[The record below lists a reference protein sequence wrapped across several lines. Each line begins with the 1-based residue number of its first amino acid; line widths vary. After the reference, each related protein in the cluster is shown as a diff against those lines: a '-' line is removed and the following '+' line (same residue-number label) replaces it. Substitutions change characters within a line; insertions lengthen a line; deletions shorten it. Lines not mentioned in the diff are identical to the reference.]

1 MKNYEK
7 ISITVFMLMFNVL
20 AFAQPGDTDGTPGG
34 LDGDEPAA
42 PISNKLIFLA
52 LLGIAYMFYKIKSS
66 KKQLN

>member
-7 ISITVFMLMFNVL
+7 LSIIAIMLLFNVVS
-20 AFAQPGDTDGTPGG
+20 FAQPGDTDGTPGG

-42 PISNKLIFLA
+42 PIDSKLIILA
-52 LLGIAYMFYKIKSS
+52 LIGIVYTFYMLKNK